1 MTGDLG
7 TTATGLHQGALA
19 MTGGGG
25 PNDPPDWCFEPQ
37 QDGFMPEC
45 AYVDGEWIGGDG
57 GGFGAGFG
65 SGVDET
71 AGVMG
76 GFAVF
81 FVLVLLLA
89 IGGAVW
95 RVTTA
100 RRLARNAGMD
110 EGDATAMTLLT
121 DNGLES
127 TYLAANLRP
136 PASPA
141 PAPSAPAAPAEAPEP
156 PRSSADRLRELQD
169 LLAAGLV
176 TQEEYDARRRA
187 ILDSL

>member
-1 MTGDLG
+1 MTV
-7 TTATGLHQGALA
+7 TGLWPGAVA
-19 MTGGGG
+19 MTGGG
-25 PNDPPDWCFEPQ
+25 PNNPPDWCFEPDA
-37 QDGFMPEC
+37 DGFLPEC
-45 AYVDGEWIGGDG
+45 TYIGGEWVATDDG
-57 GGFGAGFG
+57 GLGGGVGPGFD
-65 SGVDET
+65 ST
-71 AGVMG
+71 SGVMG
-76 GFAVF
+76 GFGVF

-136 PASPA
+136 PAAPA
-141 PAPSAPAAPAEAPEP
+141 PAPAAAPAEP

-169 LLAAGLV
+169 LLTAGLV

>member
-1 MTGDLG
+1 M
-7 TTATGLHQGALA
+7 TATGQRPAEVA
-19 MTGGGG
+19 AAGGG
-25 PNDPPDWCFEPQ
+25 PNDPPDWCLEPLE
-37 QDGFMPEC
+37 DGFLPEC
-45 AYVDGEWIGGDG
+45 AYIDGEWVGSDG
-57 GGFGAGFG
+57 GLAPGFGPGAD
-65 SGVDET
+65 ST

-76 GFAVF
+76 GFGVF

-121 DNGLES
+121 DDGLES

-136 PASPA
+136 PAA
-141 PAPSAPAAPAEAPEP
+141 PATAPPGHPAGASGASEP

-176 TQEEYDARRRA
+176 TQDEYDARRRA